1 MESTYETLIELC
13 NIKSQLDDS
22 LNKTDNEILQKLVF
36 QQKLNELV
44 QTIMDDTSVIKPP
57 VEIPNPP
64 LPPLKHDEV
73 DHEKLDWIIPPI
85 SVRKDNEK

>member
-36 QQKLNELV
+36 QQKLNDLV

-57 VEIPNPP
+57 VEIPNSP

-73 DHEKLDWIIPPI
+73 DHEKLD
-85 SVRKDNEK
+85 